1 MNSLRGRARAELFAS
16 LFEAL
21 SGWNGTDGSAFSGAH
36 IGKSFQQS
44 KFGILQNT
52 SIFNLDYLISITL
65 VIFFLKKTENY

>member
-36 IGKSFQQS
+36 IGKSFQPL
-44 KFGILQNT
+44 KFVILIEYKHFR
-52 SIFNLDYLISITL
+52 SWLFNLNNLS
-65 VIFFLKKTENY
+65 FFSKKRK

>member
-36 IGKSFQQS
+36 IGKSFQQL

-52 SIFNLDYLISITL
+52 SIFNLDYLISIT
-65 VIFFLKKTENY
+65 

>member
-36 IGKSFQQS
+36 IGKSFQQL
-44 KFGILQNT
+44 KFAILQNT
-52 SIFNLDYLISITL
+52 SIFNLDYLISIT
-65 VIFFLKKTENY
+65 